1 MAQQCAA
8 IFLRYVGRDRA
19 AAYREALA
27 EFNTLQR
34 SVLDVAQQSGL
45 VDPSARKLWESE
57 FYVPFYRVME
67 DDATGTMGG
76 PDRRPGRP
84 ERL

>member
-8 IFLRYVGRDRA
+8 IFLRYVGRDR

-57 FYVPFYRVME
+57 FTSRST
-67 DDATGTMGG
+67 A
-76 PDRRPGRP
+76 
-84 ERL
+84 